1 MKQKFKYIFSNLIV
15 LGLLITYQLP
25 LWSQCPSVNVLSK
38 DYFSH
43 QCGDHH
49 FQSLV
54 GVQIPLYKKV
64 GNLHLTSPL
73 TDFILPSSTSEVEV
87 LSLKIYPNPAIDVVQ
102 VHWESA
108 DLGMIAIIS
117 ALGQEIMVFQAEPFQ
132 ITTLDISHLAA
143 GYYTIKAQPN
153 SNQYFIAKLI
163 KQ

>member
-1 MKQKFKYIFSNLIV
+1 MKQKFKNVWPNLIV
-15 LGLLITYQLP
+15 LGMLFAYQLP
-25 LWSQCPSVNVLSK
+25 LWSQCPTVNVLSK

-73 TDFILPSSTSEVEV
+73 TDFILPSATSEVEV
-87 LSLKIYPNPAIDVVQ
+87 SSLKIYPNPAIDVVQ

-108 DLGMIAIIS
+108 DIGSIAIIS
-117 ALGQEIMVFQAEPFQ
+117 SLGQEITVFQAEPFQ
-132 ITTLDISHLAA
+132 ITTLDISHLAT
-143 GYYTIKAQPN
+143 GYYTIKAQTK